1 MYFAPKHMEIIAAGM
16 ATWSYQK
23 TCELIEL
30 YEAHPCLY
38 NTKHKEYHDRN
49 LRGARE
55 IGCMKTRNRFARI
68 PKAFSTILRARV
80 SR

>member
-16 ATWSYQK
+16 ATWSYEK

-38 NTKHKEYHDRN
+38 NIKHKEYHDRN
-49 LRGARE
+49 LRGKALEE
-55 IGCMKTRNRFARI
+55 ISTALEI
-68 PKAFSTILRARV
+68 PGTFYYVT
-80 SR
+80 

>member
-1 MYFAPKHMEIIAAGM
+1 MYFSHKHMEIIAAGM
-16 ATWSYQK
+16 ATWSYPK

-49 LRGARE
+49 LRSKALEE
-55 IGCMKTRNRFARI
+55 ISKALEI
-68 PKAFSTILRARV
+68 PGTFCYVT
-80 SR
+80 